1 MMSIKKKSAKRSY
14 GALLIEAL
22 EEAVAIEQGRAKPV
36 RVTRLTARKA
46 AAAPAPVF
54 AGHEIV
60 ALRTAIGFS
69 QALFADALNVSV
81 ETIRSWEQDRRPPS
95 GAALRLLELVAK
107 HPDWVREGVA
117 LRSNATKVAESP
129 TAELRSVAAAATETL
144 RMANALLAA
153 QVATTTLN
161 SSSASGQASN
171 NAALLFGNQRA
182 GSSVSDESLKRP
194 VH

>member
-1 MMSIKKKSAKRSY
+1 MAIKKKQAKRSY

-22 EEAVAIEQGRAKPV
+22 EEAVAVEQGLAKPA

-46 AAAPAPVF
+46 AAAPAPSL
-54 AGHEIV
+54 AGQEIV

-95 GAALRLLELVAK
+95 GASLRLLELVAK
-107 HPDWVREGVA
+107 HPEWLREGVA
-117 LRSNATKVAESP
+117 LRSHATKVAE
-129 TAELRSVAAAATETL
+129 TATVELRSVAAAATETL

-161 SSSASGQASN
+161 SSGPSVQTSN

-182 GSSVSDESLKRP
+182 ASSISDESLKRP